1 MPYRGKKRKKTRT
14 QKEDSE
20 STEKMPQSIVA
31 RKGSVGITVQELVK
45 NFRMIM
51 APNTASHLTERRT
64 NSLKDYINIAGPYGV
79 THIILFTKMRT
90 LPRMRIG
97 CFPQGPTLHFR
108 VEEYT
113 LIRDLLKTSSKG
125 VDTISPYYDP
135 PIVVLNNFPDNDKP
149 LQLVC
154 KTFQNMF
161 PAIDPEKIAIKHCR
175 RVLLLQYDSTTST
188 ILLRHYGIT
197 RSATGVG
204 QAVAS
209 IVKKSLPDLHALNDI
224 SEFILRE
231 SAGDGAAKQAVRL
244 RELGPRM
251 RLSLLAVE
259 GGLFGGELLVD
270 AQNGEEK
277 KEAATQRAMEKR
289 LEKKEVAEAKE
300 EDAKKEAAR
309 KKELETKRE
318 VDREREARKKEKK
331 ERMEKKEM
339 EKKGKVARGK
349 K

>member
-1 MPYRGKKRKKTRT
+1 M
-14 QKEDSE
+14 
-20 STEKMPQSIVA
+20 
-31 RKGSVGITVQELVK
+31 
-45 NFRMIM
+45 
-51 APNTASHLTERRT
+51 
-64 NSLKDYINIAGPYGV
+64 
-79 THIILFTKMRT
+79 
-90 LPRMRIG
+90 
-97 CFPQGPTLHFR
+97 
-108 VEEYT
+108 
-113 LIRDLLKTSSKG
+113 
-125 VDTISPYYDP
+125 
-135 PIVVLNNFPDNDKP
+135 
-149 LQLVC
+149 
-154 KTFQNMF
+154 
-161 PAIDPEKIAIKHCR
+161 
-175 RVLLLQYDSTTST
+175 
-188 ILLRHYGIT
+188 
-197 RSATGVG
+197 
-204 QAVAS
+204 AS

-277 KEAATQRAMEKR
+277 KEAATQRTMEKR
-289 LEKKEVAEAKE
+289 LEKKEVAAAKE

>member
-1 MPYRGKKRKKTRT
+1 M
-14 QKEDSE
+14 E
-20 STEKMPQSIVA
+20 SRA
-31 RKGSVGITVQELVK
+31 L
-45 NFRMIM
+45 
-51 APNTASHLTERRT
+51 
-64 NSLKDYINIAGPYGV
+64 
-79 THIILFTKMRT
+79 
-90 LPRMRIG
+90 
-97 CFPQGPTLHFR
+97 
-108 VEEYT
+108 
-113 LIRDLLKTSSKG
+113 
-125 VDTISPYYDP
+125 
-135 PIVVLNNFPDNDKP
+135 
-149 LQLVC
+149 
-154 KTFQNMF
+154 
-161 PAIDPEKIAIKHCR
+161 R
-175 RVLLLQYDSTTST
+175 RVWV
-188 ILLRHYGIT
+188 R
-197 RSATGVG
+197 RW
-204 QAVAS
+204 
-209 IVKKSLPDLHALNDI
+209 LHALNDI